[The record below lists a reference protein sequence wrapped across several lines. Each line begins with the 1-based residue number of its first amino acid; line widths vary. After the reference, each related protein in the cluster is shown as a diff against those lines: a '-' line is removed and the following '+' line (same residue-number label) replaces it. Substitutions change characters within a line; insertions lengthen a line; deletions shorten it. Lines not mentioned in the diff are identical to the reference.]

1 MELHGFDLSL
11 GGGFDRGRGGSGG
24 WCGGW
29 LSRRGVLGDLVEL
42 GNDDVEFGV
51 DLCGVLSRSESGA
64 G

>member
-11 GGGFDRGRGGSGG
+11 GGGFDRGRGGS
-24 WCGGW
+24 GGW